1 MSPAR
6 SRGSGVPL
14 FRLLG
19 IRVTLDVSW
28 FLIFLLFTYWL
39 AGGYIPQHLPSAGPV
54 VRWALGGSMALALFA
69 SVLAHEFSHAL
80 VARTRDVEV
89 DEITLFLFGGVAKM
103 RSEPGDA
110 ASEFWIAAAGPI
122 LSVVLGSTLLL
133 ASGLV
138 EGAVPAWLGAGI
150 RWLGIINVAL
160 AVFNLVPGYPLD
172 GGRILR
178 AILWWRKGDF
188 EDATVGAARVGQAI
202 AALLIGGGVLASV
215 LSGDLSYL
223 WEVLIGWFLWSAASR
238 SIRIARLRDAV
249 EGVAVRDVMTER
261 VPAVRADQDVRVALA
276 QVSAGSGTPEV
287 AVVERDGTLVG
298 VVAPDDLEEAAGTD
312 PGRSVREIASAV
324 DDAQTIGPD
333 EPAQELVARLAAL
346 DAQLLLV
353 VEGGRLLGTVDPRAL
368 VSTLHRED
376 EGEGGG
382 PATPA

>member
-1 MSPAR
+1 MSPRAR
-6 SRGSGVPL
+6 GGGVPL

-19 IRVTLDVSW
+19 IRVTLDPSW

-39 AGGYIPQHLPSAGPV
+39 ASGYIPQEIPEAGTG
-54 VRWALGGSMALALFA
+54 VRWAMGATLSIALFA

-103 RSEPGDA
+103 RSEPEDA

-122 LSVVLGSTLLL
+122 LSIVLGTAVLFSASLLEAAMPGWL
-133 ASGLV
+133 YSGL
-138 EGAVPAWLGAGI
+138 
-150 RWLGIINVAL
+150 RWLGIINIAL

-188 EDATVGAARVGQAI
+188 EDATVGAARVGQVI
-202 AALLIGGGVLASV
+202 AGLLIGAGVLGTV
-215 LSGDLSYL
+215 LTGDFSWL

-249 EGVAVRDVMTER
+249 EGVTVRDVMTDR

-276 QVSAGSGTPEV
+276 QASAGRDAPEL
-287 AVVERDGTLVG
+287 AVIERDGTLVG
-298 VVAPDDLEEAAGTD
+298 VVTPDELEEAAEDD
-312 PGRSVREIASAV
+312 PGRPVGEIASAV

-333 EPAQELVARLAAL
+333 EPAQALVARLAGL
-346 DAQLLLV
+346 SDQLLLV
-353 VEGGRLLGTVDPRAL
+353 VENGELVGTVDPRAL
-368 VSTLHRED
+368 VSTLRREGEIGED
-376 EGEGGG
+376 EA
-382 PATPA
+382 PTA